1 MAISERGGFS
11 NDPQRDP
18 LPLASPAGPEM
29 RASWR
34 RPLSRLAV
42 LAGVLMICFMEP
54 LYELAGFSW
63 NSEFFSYIPLI
74 PLITGYLIWVR
85 RDKLRADI
93 RPAWGAA
100 ATTTTAGV
108 AVLAAYGWAAYSGW
122 TPVDEDYLSIMM
134 TSLLL
139 LLLGVGF
146 ACLGART
153 MAAVAFPVSML
164 IFMVPYPERL
174 LDVIEAFFQ
183 QTSAAAA
190 SGMLLLA
197 GTGVSKQG
205 LSLFLPDALPYA
217 GHPTKGW
224 ALVVA
229 PECSGI
235 HSSQVLLIT
244 SLLAGNLFLRSPWR
258 RIAIAVF
265 VIPLAIL
272 RNGFRIFTLG
282 ELCVH
287 VSGKMIDSPIHHK
300 GGPIFFA
307 LSLIPFFI
315 FLVWLRKSESKT
327 WYAVKDPGKT

>member
-1 MAISERGGFS
+1 MTKSDPGNISG
-11 NDPQRDP
+11 DPQNAP
-18 LPLASPAGPEM
+18 LPSALATGAENRSP
-29 RASWR
+29 WR
-34 RPLSRLAV
+34 RPLTRLAV

-63 NSEFFSYIPLI
+63 NSEFFSYIPLM
-74 PLITGYLIWVR
+74 PLITGYLIWIR
-85 RDKLRADI
+85 RDKLRTDV

-100 ATTTTAGV
+100 AATTTAGV

-122 TPVDEDYLSIMM
+122 TPGDEDYLSIMM

-146 ACLGART
+146 ACLGTRT

-190 SGMLLLA
+190 SAMFHLA
-197 GTGVSKQG
+197 GTAVSKQG

-217 GHPTKGW
+217 GHPAKGW
-224 ALVVA
+224 ALLVA

-258 RIAIAVF
+258 RTVLALF

-327 WYAVKDPGKT
+327 WHAVKDPAKT